1 MKCMFCHTDNHSIDE
16 CSKVDYCESGEHYVE
31 IENIWDNFSECYNC
45 TSTEE
50 YAFFNNIPVE
60 YAEKIKDKKIKLQE
74 VHKLLN
80 IKNSFSQKY
89 INMYRICENNCC

>member
-60 YAEKIKDKKIKLQE
+60 YAEKIKILLKILTD
-74 VHKLLN
+74 LRWIDFN
-80 IKNSFSQKY
+80 INLV
-89 INMYRICENNCC
+89 